1 MADRLRWWVIPG
13 ALVVM
18 ARVVTLE
25 SGDAAAPRSVP
36 VEATSSRATPAA
48 QDASAGHLRVPL
60 AATAVGSAQAFV
72 LELPATLAGRRV
84 ETTVWRAGDAH
95 AGEPWLR
102 FSSTVRSDGTIPVAG
117 LAAGRYD
124 VEVHDP
130 AGGSFGL
137 RSVAAPGRV
146 PFDAATPL
154 R

>member
-25 SGDAAAPRSVP
+25 SGEAAPHTGT
-36 VEATSSRATPAA
+36 VEATSSRAVPAA
-48 QDASAGHLRVPL
+48 REAIGPTLRVPL
-60 AATAVGSAQAFV
+60 AATAVGTKQAFV

-84 ETTVWRAGDAH
+84 ETRVWRGGEAH
-95 AGEPWLR
+95 RGEPWLQ
-102 FSSTVRSDGTIPVAG
+102 FTSTVRPDGTVPIAG

-124 VEVHDP
+124 VEVQDP
-130 AGGSFGL
+130 AGGTFGL

-146 PFDAATPL
+146 PFDAAMPL

>member
-25 SGDAAAPRSVP
+25 SGDAATPAEVP
-36 VEATSSRATPAA
+36 VEASSERAAPAA
-48 QDASAGHLRVPL
+48 QDASGPTLRVPL
-60 AATAVGSAQAFV
+60 AATAVGTKQAFV
-72 LELPATLAGRRV
+72 LELPATLAGRQV

-95 AGEPWLR
+95 RGEPWLH
-102 FSSTVRSDGTIPVAG
+102 FTSTVRSDGTIPVAG
-117 LAAGRYD
+117 LAPGRYD

-146 PFDAATPL
+146 PFDAAMPL

>member
-25 SGDAAAPRSVP
+25 SGDPAAHTGP
-36 VEATSSRATPAA
+36 VEATSSRAVPAA
-48 QDASAGHLRVPL
+48 HEAVGPTLRMPL
-60 AATAVGSAQAFV
+60 AATAVGTKQAFV
-72 LELPATLAGRRV
+72 LELPATLAGHRV
-84 ETTVWRAGDAH
+84 ETRVWRAGEAPH
-95 AGEPWLR
+95 GEPWLQ

-130 AGGSFGL
+130 AGRAYGM

-146 PFDAATPL
+146 PFDAAMPL

>member
-25 SGDAAAPRSVP
+25 SGDPAPHTEP
-36 VEATSSRATPAA
+36 VEATSSRAVPAA
-48 QDASAGHLRVPL
+48 HEAIGPTLRVPL
-60 AATAVGSAQAFV
+60 AATAVGTKQAFV
-72 LELPATLAGRRV
+72 LELPATLAGHRV
-84 ETTVWRAGDAH
+84 ETRVWRAGEAPH
-95 AGEPWLR
+95 GEPWLQ

-124 VEVHDP
+124 VEVQEP
-130 AGGSFGL
+130 AGRAYGM

-146 PFDAATPL
+146 PFDAAMPL